1 MAAPMSRILFTE
13 DRGARGGH
21 ASGNS
26 CHRNRSVVNCHP
38 MRIRVWH
45 SGWVVILVALML
57 TLTGLAYASPPD
69 PSWIAG
75 LYDDDF
81 DNVVD
86 YITSTSHF
94 VFVAVPTD
102 LRPVHDLIVLPVQ
115 PDVDIVA
122 VIPLAAFGP
131 RAPPIV

>member
-1 MAAPMSRILFTE
+1 
-13 DRGARGGH
+13 
-21 ASGNS
+21 
-26 CHRNRSVVNCHP
+26 
-38 MRIRVWH
+38 MRIRVGH
-45 SGWVVILVALML
+45 SGGVVILVALML

-75 LYDDDF
+75 LYDDDDF

-115 PDVDIVA
+115 LDVDIVA